1 MEGAATDG
9 ALFGQPESRATSR
22 GAENTVFVTFWR
34 RRKPKRPSEQIVS
47 GAFREGRFRE
57 VPEPDARP
65 GEGPFEG
72 DPEAGAGE
80 HWESDEFTQI
90 EGSDAL
96 GYGPAPDEDGPGAPR
111 RVSWGGLG
119 SGEPDTAAS
128 RLHVVATILSKK
140 PGKDAARAVIGT
152 LGILVAVSALYWW
165 GPPGFA
171 AALPASGETVFE
183 QGETWRLLTALAAH
197 ADPIHLLSNA
207 VFLTW
212 LIYLSYGAFGPSLYP
227 WSAVPLSAVAL
238 AVTLEG
244 YAPNIRVV
252 GASGMLYLLAGAWL
266 TLYVLVE
273 RRLPVVKRLVRVIGF
288 FLVVLVPTSI
298 RPEVSYRAHGIGLF
312 FGICLGLA
320 YFLARRDAIREGE
333 RWEWDES

>member
-1 MEGAATDG
+1 M
-9 ALFGQPESRATSR
+9 
-22 GAENTVFVTFWR
+22 TFWR
-34 RRKPKRPSEQIVS
+34 RRKPKWPPGGPRSDPF
-47 GAFREGRFRE
+47 GKGRLRE
-57 VPEPDARP
+57 VPEPDEEPAGR
-65 GEGPFEG
+65 
-72 DPEAGAGE
+72 DPESAIFE
-80 HWESDEFTQI
+80 PWESDEFTQP
-90 EGSDAL
+90 EGSDAGEYEL
-96 GYGPAPDEDGPGAPR
+96 EPEEEEEEEDRRGAFRGAFFGRPARGAPDTE
-111 RVSWGGLG
+111 
-119 SGEPDTAAS
+119 AAQP
-128 RLHVVATILSKK
+128 HVVSTILSKK
-140 PGKDAARAVIGT
+140 PGKDAARAVALT
-152 LGILVAVSALYWW
+152 LGILAVVSALYWW

-183 QGETWRLLTALAAH
+183 RGETWRLVTAIAAH
-197 ADPIHLLSNA
+197 ADAIHLLSNA
-207 VFLTW
+207 VFLAW

-244 YAPNIRVV
+244 YPPNIRVV

-273 RRLPVVKRLVRVIGF
+273 RRLSVAKRIVRVVGF

-320 YFLARRDAIREGE
+320 YFLARRDTIRAGE
-333 RWEWDES
+333 RWEWD